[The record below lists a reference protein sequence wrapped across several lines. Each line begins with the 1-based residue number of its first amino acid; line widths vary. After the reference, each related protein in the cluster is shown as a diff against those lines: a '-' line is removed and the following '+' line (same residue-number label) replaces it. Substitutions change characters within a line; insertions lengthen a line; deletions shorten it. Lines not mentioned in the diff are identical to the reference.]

1 MSFQPE
7 VTEGK
12 VRSMTTTAIIT
23 AMESEYDSV
32 RKLYDFDE
40 NGDYPRAHVYGRNIL
55 LVKAGI
61 GKVNAALAAQKA
73 CDAGADLVIST
84 GLAGGIDTSLRQ
96 GDIVLAEK
104 VCYHDV
110 WCGEPNQRGQVQGLP
125 LYFEPRPEMMEK
137 IIAAVP
143 SGYFKRG
150 LTVTGDRFL
159 TDARRLQ
166 TIKGEFPEALAVDM
180 ESAAV
185 AQACYLNVRRPFL
198 SLRIISDVV
207 GTRNQEEEYRMFW
220 QNVPEKAAAMV
231 DIVLRALAEE

>member
-1 MSFQPE
+1 
-7 VTEGK
+7 
-12 VRSMTTTAIIT
+12 
-23 AMESEYDSV
+23 MESEYDSV

-143 SGYFKRG
+143 SGYFKPI
-150 LTVTGDRFL
+150 LFKHLVLSRFNHL
-159 TDARRLQ
+159 LFSQRMQLVGVSRQHFGMAGGNKRNFG
-166 TIKGEFPEALAVDM
+166 IKA
-180 ESAAV
+180 
-185 AQACYLNVRRPFL
+185 
-198 SLRIISDVV
+198 
-207 GTRNQEEEYRMFW
+207 
-220 QNVPEKAAAMV
+220 
-231 DIVLRALAEE
+231 

>member
-104 VCYHDV
+104 SAITMSGAVSLTCAGRY
-110 WCGEPNQRGQVQGLP
+110 RGCRCILNP
-125 LYFEPRPEMMEK
+125 
-137 IIAAVP
+137 VP
-143 SGYFKRG
+143 K
-150 LTVTGDRFL
+150 
-159 TDARRLQ
+159 
-166 TIKGEFPEALAVDM
+166 
-180 ESAAV
+180 
-185 AQACYLNVRRPFL
+185 
-198 SLRIISDVV
+198 
-207 GTRNQEEEYRMFW
+207 
-220 QNVPEKAAAMV
+220 
-231 DIVLRALAEE
+231 

>member
-1 MSFQPE
+1 MSFQPD

-137 IIAAVP
+137 IIAAV
-143 SGYFKRG
+143 
-150 LTVTGDRFL
+150 
-159 TDARRLQ
+159 LQ
-166 TIKGEFPEALAVDM
+166 TRSDR
-180 ESAAV
+180 
-185 AQACYLNVRRPFL
+185 NRRPVFNRCPPFADNQGRVSGSSGCGYGKCGCRA
-198 SLRIISDVV
+198 SLLF
-207 GTRNQEEEYRMFW
+207 E
-220 QNVPEKAAAMV
+220 
-231 DIVLRALAEE
+231 